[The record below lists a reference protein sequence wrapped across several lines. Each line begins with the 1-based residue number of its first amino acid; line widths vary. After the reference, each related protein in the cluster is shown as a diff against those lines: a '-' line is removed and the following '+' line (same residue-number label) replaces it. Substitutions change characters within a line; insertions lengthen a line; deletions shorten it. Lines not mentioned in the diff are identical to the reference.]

1 MTGKSRLHV
10 VWAAL
15 IVLLLGG
22 AFVIVQRNGTEG
34 SVATPAAFGH

>member
-1 MTGKSRLHV
+1 MTGKSRVHV
-10 VWAAL
+10 ILAAL

-22 AFVIVQRNGTEG
+22 AFVVVQRNGMAG